1 MAMVLSKVIKERI
14 IQGGENKIYII
25 SDFADPNNDALATRV
40 LSRLEKDG
48 LLVRLSQGVYLYPS
62 RNRFGICKPTIDVIA
77 KAIAEKDRADIIPS
91 GLTALNLLGL
101 STQVPMNAVYLTNG
115 TPRVISVGNR
125 KITFKKA
132 TPRYFAYKT
141 KLFPLVVTALKEI
154 GEENV
159 DDNMVIKIKD
169 ILSKED
175 SELLRHDFLIAPQWM
190 RKKIKLV

>member
-1 MAMVLSKVIKERI
+1 MAMVLSKVITERI

-25 SDFADPNNDALATRV
+25 SDFADLNNDALATRV

>member
-25 SDFADPNNDALATRV
+25 SDFADLNNDALVTRV

-125 KITFKKA
+125 
-132 TPRYFAYKT
+132 
-141 KLFPLVVTALKEI
+141 
-154 GEENV
+154 
-159 DDNMVIKIKD
+159 
-169 ILSKED
+169 
-175 SELLRHDFLIAPQWM
+175 
-190 RKKIKLV
+190 

>member
-1 MAMVLSKVIKERI
+1 MAMVLSKVIKDRI

-25 SDFADPNNDALATRV
+25 SDFADLNNDALVTRV

-154 GEENV
+154 GEKNV

-175 SELLRHDFLIAPQWM
+175 NELLRHDFLIAPQWM
-190 RKKIKLV
+190 RKKLKSV

>member
-25 SDFADPNNDALATRV
+25 SDFADLNNDALVTRV

-154 GEENV
+154 GEENM

-190 RKKIKLV
+190 RKKLKLV

>member
-1 MAMVLSKVIKERI
+1 MILSKVIKERI

-25 SDFADPNNDALATRV
+25 SDFADLNNDALVTRV

-77 KAIAEKDRADIIPS
+77 KAITEKDRANIIPS

-154 GEENV
+154 GEDNV
-159 DDNMVIKIKD
+159 DDNMIIKIKD

-175 SELLRHDFLIAPQWM
+175 SEHLRHDFQIAPQWM
-190 RKKIKLV
+190 RKKLKSV